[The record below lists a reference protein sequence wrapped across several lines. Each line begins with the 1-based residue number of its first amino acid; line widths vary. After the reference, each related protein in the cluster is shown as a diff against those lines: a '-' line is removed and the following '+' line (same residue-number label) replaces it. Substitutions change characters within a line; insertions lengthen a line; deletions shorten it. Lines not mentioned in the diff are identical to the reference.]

1 MMVTMHEAINKLN
14 DFLAFHIYL
23 GDLESKN
30 LVMKNKTSI
39 YYKIFS
45 MSNFFFFNVFDEE
58 WE

>member
-1 MMVTMHEAINKLN
+1 MMVTMHKASNKLN

-58 WE
+58 

>member
-1 MMVTMHEAINKLN
+1 MMVTMHEAKNKLN

-58 WE
+58 